1 MINLTKNLELQTT
14 FAEFATAP
22 PLRTLEGK
30 IERLNVSA
38 DTKALLMD
46 ISRITLNVG
55 GKILAFGRMLLA
67 FAFDLAV
74 KFQNVAFGVIIALVL
89 SAVLAS
95 IPLLGPA
102 IAALLTPI
110 MLAFGIARGAMQ
122 DFKEASLRSEIDALS
137 QKMAIISAHAAL

>member
-1 MINLTKNLELQTT
+1 MTNLTSNFELQTT
-14 FAEFATAP
+14 IADFATAP
-22 PLRTLEGK
+22 QLRTLHGK

-38 DTKALLMD
+38 DTKALLMN
-46 ISRITLNVG
+46 IALITLNVG
-55 GKILAFGRMLLA
+55 GKTLAFGRKVLS
-67 FAFDLAV
+67 FVFDLAV

-122 DFKEASLRSEIDALS
+122 DFKEASLRSEVDALS
-137 QKMAIISAHAAL
+137 QKMAIISAHVLV